1 MHPTGKIG
9 RLTVLSANVVLR
21 PLFRMLV
28 AIACCASGLSIGRA
42 AGAEAVQSGN
52 PAESRALL
60 DKLVGLA
67 REHAPEVKL
76 GRSALVASRSSYA
89 RARLAPIE
97 NPLVEVKV
105 DRGGHGVTRDVTVD
119 ASLWLPV
126 ELSGQRPSRR
136 REATAYVRLHQ
147 ARLERARAVATG
159 RTVRAFGAL
168 AVATKRAHVLEELLN
183 VSRAESDYY
192 AARVAAGDA
201 TERDAAFAALETA
214 RHEALLSE
222 TRAEVVESAGEL
234 FELTGWSP
242 EEGRAFDATLPVS
255 ALKRPLAAGPLHTP
269 ATTALEQRAR
279 YHQTTFERLGRE
291 AWPAL
296 GVGVTGG
303 RGDYGEPRLGAGLT
317 YAFPLFRANQV
328 ERAEAQAE
336 RRRTLDELELTRRV
350 VRQRVG
356 VIEREL
362 AALRE
367 SLEVLTERALP
378 AANRAVTAA
387 VETQRAGK
395 GDWLAVLV
403 SRRELSALSLRRLE
417 LLAKG
422 WSLLGELSE
431 MTGEVP

>member
-1 MHPTGKIG
+1 VVV
-9 RLTVLSANVVLR
+9 RALSR
-21 PLFRMLV
+21 ILV
-28 AIACCASGLSIGRA
+28 ACVCGAVGLSLGRVA
-42 AGAEAVQSGN
+42 AAEPILSVE
-52 PAESRALL
+52 PADSRALL

-67 REHAPEVKL
+67 RRRAPEVKL
-76 GRSALVASRSSYA
+76 GRSALVASRASYA
-89 RARLAPIE
+89 RARLAPVE

-105 DRGGHGVTRDVTVD
+105 DRGALGVTRDVTVA

-126 ELSGQRPSRR
+126 EIAGQRASRR
-136 REATAYVRLHQ
+136 REASDYVRFHEAL
-147 ARLERARAVATG
+147 LERSRAVATG

-168 AVATKRAHVLEELLN
+168 AVATKRARVLEELLN
-183 VSRAESDYY
+183 GARAESDYY
-192 AARVAAGDA
+192 AARVAVGDA
-201 TERDAAFAALETA
+201 TERDAAFAALESA

-222 TRAEVVESAGEL
+222 TRADVVESAGEL

-242 EEGRAFDATLPVS
+242 EEGRTLDATLP
-255 ALKRPLAAGPLHTP
+255 ALARKLPGSVGQLRTP
-269 ATTALEQRAR
+269 ATAALEQRAR
-279 YHQTTFERLGRE
+279 YHASTFERLGRE

-303 RGDYGEPRLGAGLT
+303 RGDYGEARFGAGLA

-336 RRRTLDELELTRRV
+336 RTRTLDELELARTL
-350 VRQRVG
+350 VRERMA

-362 AALRE
+362 AALGQA
-367 SLEVLTERALP
+367 LEVITNRALP
-378 AANRAVTAA
+378 AADRAVAAA

-395 GDWLAVLV
+395 GDWLGVLV

-422 WSLLGELSE
+422 WSLLGELTE